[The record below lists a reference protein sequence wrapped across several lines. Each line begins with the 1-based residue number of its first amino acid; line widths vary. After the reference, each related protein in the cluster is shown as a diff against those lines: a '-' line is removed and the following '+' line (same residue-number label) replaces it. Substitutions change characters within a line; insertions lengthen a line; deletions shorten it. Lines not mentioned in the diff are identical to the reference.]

1 MIPPFVKKLLEMRS
15 FLLIN
20 LVVLFFLSLS
30 FGRTFW
36 RNTSIQNEIDALE
49 AEKAELE
56 SQNLELLSLA
66 DQLQT
71 KFYLEK
77 EGRKKYGL
85 QRDGERLVIVTE
97 TLGEESESQ
106 ESKES
111 RVEESNESAK
121 STDTAPDNLDRWWF
135 FFFDREAYA
144 ALRDDQS

>member
-1 MIPPFVKKLLEMRS
+1 MTAFSVKKILEMRS

-30 FGRTFW
+30 FGRTFL
-36 RNTSIQNEIDALE
+36 RNASIQREIDALE
-49 AEKAELE
+49 SEKAELE
-56 SQNLELLSLA
+56 SQNIALLSLA

-97 TLGEESESQ
+97 TATSPAPSTTETTEGQEDTTAATTDDASQNNLG
-106 ESKES
+106 
-111 RVEESNESAK
+111 
-121 STDTAPDNLDRWWF
+121 RWWA
-135 FFFDREAYA
+135 FFFDAQAYE
-144 ALRDDQS
+144 SFGGEE